1 MAAKLMKKQEFYYI
15 ISYICI
21 PYILISKFDT
31 MEKQKQTQR
40 LQSLDALRGFDMFFI
55 MGGGSLFIALA
66 TLIPTPFFQSVAA
79 QMHHAQWGAG
89 FTVEDIIFPLFLFIA
104 GISLPFSL
112 AKQREHGMSEAAIY
126 KKIIRRGITL
136 VVLGC
141 VYNGLLNFDFETQ
154 RYASVLARIGLAWM
168 FGALIFVNTRTIT
181 RIWIVAAIL
190 VGYWLLLAFVPAP
203 DGNGA
208 EVFTREGC
216 FACYIDRLLLPGRL
230 HGGNYD
236 PEGLLSTL
244 PAIGTA
250 LLGMFTGEF
259 IKLQKEGLTET
270 KKVLYLLCG
279 GAALLVIG
287 LLWGLFFPINK
298 YLWTSS
304 FVCTVGGIS
313 MLLFAIFYY
322 IVDVKGIRRW
332 TLFFTVIGMNSIT
345 IYLAQ
350 VFVDFTF
357 TANAIFGGLTSLMPE
372 SAQPLF
378 GAIAYIAICW
388 GFLYFLYRQRIFLKV

>member
-1 MAAKLMKKQEFYYI
+1 
-15 ISYICI
+15 
-21 PYILISKFDT
+21 

-66 TLIPTPFFQSVAA
+66 TLIPTPFFQSVAD
-79 QMHHAQWGAG
+79 QMHHARWGAG

-181 RIWIVAAIL
+181 RVWIVAAIL
-190 VGYWLLLAFVPAP
+190 IGYWLLLAFVPAP

-236 PEGLLSTL
+236 PEGILSTL

-259 IKLQKEGLTET
+259 IKLQKKGLTET
-270 KKVLYLLCG
+270 KKVLYMLCA
-279 GAALLVIG
+279 GAVLLVIG

-313 MLLFAIFYY
+313 MLLFALFYY
-322 IVDVKGIRRW
+322 IVDVKGIRGW
-332 TLFFTVIGMNSIT
+332 TPFFTVIGMNSIT

-350 VFVDFTF
+350 EFVNFTF
-357 TANAIFGGLTSLMPE
+357 TANAIFGGLIGLTPE
-372 SAQPLF
+372 TAQPLF
-378 GAIAYIAICW
+378 GAIAYIAVCW